1 MKWADD
7 LSWRF
12 AILLMFVGE
21 IIYKDGNYFF
31 KSNLRCQIKS
41 PITLDRCAGHAN
53 VNRRFHTSTFSFFWH
68 GWTIHKFHALGS
80 FKILC
85 KDYVNVCV
93 CVCVW
98 GKKERE
104 IKIRRVNFIIDVEML
119 WNAKIG
125 IKRLYGD
132 KKIERKKNWCP
143 RHIFSQG
150 EVCPRQTLKAWDR
163 VSWSLPCVYGK

>member
-1 MKWADD
+1 
-7 LSWRF
+7 
-12 AILLMFVGE
+12 MFVGE

-53 VNRRFHTSTFSFFWH
+53 VNRRFHTSTFSFFFLH

-98 GKKERE
+98 GEKKRDKDKEDKFYYRG
-104 IKIRRVNFIIDVEML
+104 RDVVKCQNLELNVCM
-119 WNAKIG
+119 G
-125 IKRLYGD
+125 IKE
-132 KKIERKKNWCP
+132 IERKKNWCP